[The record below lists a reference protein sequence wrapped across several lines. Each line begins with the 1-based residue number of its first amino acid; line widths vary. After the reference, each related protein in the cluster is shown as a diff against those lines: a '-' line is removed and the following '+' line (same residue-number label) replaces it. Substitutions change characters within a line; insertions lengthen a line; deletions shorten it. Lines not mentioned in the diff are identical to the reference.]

1 MLEKV
6 ISSSSSSERTN
17 RVKVPL
23 LSSTADLYTCSLI
36 LLRARSSVLDGSA
49 MESQC
54 LSVTQTSKFLTP
66 TLVYMHAYAACCA
79 NNRHSIL

>member
-49 MESQC
+49 MGV
-54 LSVTQTSKFLTP
+54 SVSE
-66 TLVYMHAYAACCA
+66 
-79 NNRHSIL
+79 

>member
-1 MLEKV
+1 MKEP
-6 ISSSSSSERTN
+6 I
-17 RVKVPL
+17 VKVPL

-66 TLVYMHAYAACCA
+66 TLVYMHACAGLYAYAACCA